1 MKLTYRVEEHENGR
15 TVKSLLRG
23 KIGLSSTIIRKLKK
37 CGGIAVNNQAVYIKD
52 RVEAGDMLSIDLKDD
67 NQTAVEPQNIPLKII
82 YEDEHLL
89 VVDKP
94 PHMLVHPL
102 KHERY
107 NTLANAVIYYYQ
119 QNNLKTSFRPVYR
132 LDRDTSGLVVI
143 AKHAVAGCKLSQ
155 QLHSSSFCRRY
166 LAVVHGIIYQRR
178 AAVALPITRCPDSSV
193 KHTTSEQGK
202 KAVTYYHVE
211 KYLDDSTLVK
221 LELKT
226 GRTHQIR
233 VHLSAIGFPLVGDT
247 LYGGRLQGINRQ
259 ALHCYC
265 LELIH
270 PITGKQLLL
279 EVSPPDDMLN
289 LIL

>member
-1 MKLTYRVEEHENGR
+1 MKLTYRVEEHERGR
-15 TVKSLLRG
+15 TVESLLRF
-23 KIGLSSTIIRKLKK
+23 KIGLSSTIIRKLKR
-37 CGGIAVNNQAVYIKD
+37 CSGIAVNNQIAYIKD
-52 RVEAGDMLSIDLKDD
+52 RVETGDTLSIDLEDD
-67 NQTAVEPQNIPLKII
+67 NQTDVEPQNIPIKIV

-94 PHMLVHPL
+94 PNMLVHPL
-102 KHERY
+102 KHEPY
-107 NTLANAVIYYYQ
+107 NTLANAVIHYYQ

-132 LDRDTSGLVVI
+132 LDRNTSGLVVI

-155 QLHSSSFCRRY
+155 QLHSDSFRRRY
-166 LAVVHGIIYQRR
+166 LAVVHGIVFQRR
-178 AAVALPITRCPDSSV
+178 AAVALPIIRCADSNV
-193 KHTTSEQGK
+193 KHTIAPHGK

-211 KYLDDSTLVK
+211 KYFYNSTLVK

-233 VHLSAIGFPLVGDT
+233 VHLSSIGFPLIGDT
-247 LYGGRLQGINRQ
+247 LYGGRPEGINRQ
-259 ALHCYC
+259 ALHCNC

-270 PITGKQLLL
+270 PITREKLFL
-279 EVSPPDDMLN
+279 EVPLPDDMMN